1 MHTTR
6 IGSGKKSLLLGG
18 FMATGKTSVG
28 PIAAERLGFPFVDTD
43 EIVAREA
50 GASIA
55 ELWRREGEAG
65 FRARERAVVE
75 RLLDDP
81 VPRVVALGG
90 GALLSRELRHAAL
103 DRAVVVTL
111 VSSPEEILR
120 RAGDVSSRPNLAGP
134 DPLDRIRHLLELR
147 SEVYAECHAS
157 LVTDGV
163 DLDEVADAACAVLR
177 RDPLVLPLGARTY
190 TIDVAHEAPEALT
203 DAIARCA
210 PSSLLVVTDATVRRA
225 RGEALTRALSHLAL
239 PHVDVTLPGGEEHK
253 TLATVSA
260 IWDAALGAEVDRDV
274 LVVAFGGG
282 VVSDLAGFAAST
294 LLRGVRYVTAPTSLL
309 AMVDASVGGKTG
321 FDHPAGKNLIGT
333 IHQPS
338 SVVIDTAHLATLPAR
353 ELRCGLAEAIKVAVT
368 LGAPLFEALEGLAPH
383 LSTAGAGDE
392 LLPIVREAVRLK
404 ARIVRDD
411 ERDTGRRAILNFGH
425 TVGHALEAHGSY
437 RALAH
442 GEAVALGMLAELRIA
457 VAAGW
462 TPKGVLDRTLRLLQA
477 VGLPTEVR
485 PGELESALR
494 FVGSDK
500 KRRGGRIA
508 LPIVT
513 ELGSAD
519 VRQVPPELLHAR

>member
-1 MHTTR
+1 MQSTP
-6 IGSGKKSLLLGG
+6 IGSRAKSLLLGG

-28 PIAAERLGFPFVDTD
+28 PIAAERLGLPFVDTD

-55 ELWRREGEAG
+55 DIWRREGEAG

-81 VPRVVALGG
+81 QPRVVALGG

-134 DPLDRIRHLLELR
+134 DPLDRIRHLLDAR

-177 RDPLVLPLGARTY
+177 RDPLVLPLGSRTY
-190 TIDVAHEAPEALT
+190 TIDVVHDAPEALT

-210 PSSLLVVTDATVRRA
+210 PSSLLVVADATVRRA
-225 RGEALTRALSHLAL
+225 RGEVLTRALSHLAL
-239 PHVDVTLPGGEEHK
+239 PHVDVTLPAGEEHK

-260 IWDAALGAEVDRDV
+260 IWDAALGAGVDRDV

-282 VVSDLAGFAAST
+282 VVGDLAGFAAST
-294 LLRGVRYVTAPTSLL
+294 LLRGVRFVTAPTTLL

-321 FDHPAGKNLIGT
+321 FDHPAGKNLIGS

-338 SVVIDTAHLATLPAR
+338 GVVIDTAHLATLPPR
-353 ELRCGLAEAIKVAVT
+353 ELRCGLAEVVKIALT
-368 LGAPLFEALEGLAPH
+368 CSAPLFEALERSAPA
-383 LSTAGAGDE
+383 LQPGAAFV
-392 LLPIVREAVRLK
+392 PIVREAVHLK
-404 ARIVRDD
+404 SRIVRDD
-411 ERDTGRRAILNFGH
+411 ERDTGKRAILNFGH
-425 TVGHALEAHGSY
+425 TVGHALEAHTAY
-437 RALAH
+437 RGYAH
-442 GEAVALGMLAELRIA
+442 GEAVALGMLAELKVA
-457 VAAGW
+457 VRAGW
-462 TPKGVLDRTLRLLQA
+462 TPSELYDRTLALLRTI
-477 VGLPTEVR
+477 GLPTELR
-485 PGELESALR
+485 GGGEELDAALR
-494 FVGSDK
+494 YVASDK

-508 LPIVT
+508 LPTVT
-513 ELGSAD
+513 KLGSCD
-519 VRQVPPELLHAR
+519 VREVPPEMLAGG